1 MSRDIVMITSDTAP
15 PCSAPWVRVRLQFVF
30 AALCTPVNGF
40 MSVIA
45 YSAVQWIKRIIHEEF
60 YRLYSPTR
68 THMMHNWDA
77 FFEGLKKIVY
87 SKISQLSHNI
97 LIKETKM
104 LININARTA
113 NFPLILG
120 VYCSR
125 NSFKIKPK

>member
-1 MSRDIVMITSDTAP
+1 
-15 PCSAPWVRVRLQFVF
+15 
-30 AALCTPVNGF
+30 

-45 YSAVQWIKRIIHEEF
+45 YSALRQYIIHYALRVLQTLF
-60 YRLYSPTR
+60 INKD
-68 THMMHNWDA
+68 THMIHNCGTDYLD
-77 FFEGLKKIVY
+77 EGLEKIVY
-87 SKISQLSHNI
+87 PRILQLSHNI

-104 LININARTA
+104 LIYINVRSA